1 MTSRLRLLILG
12 AIVTVLAIVAGNV
25 FDAVQWELVGAVG
38 AIALVLA
45 LVAPWGAAIRLPISI
60 LAVTAGVAGSVF
72 WVGGERADIVP
83 GLRTGPR
90 RLITSEWPSPVDPIV
105 IGTLTLMLGLAVF
118 IGAEL
123 AQRPQA
129 HLAPL
134 APIAVSAMVLV
145 ALGAPVSTSGLLV
158 ATIGVLALLFALARF
173 EPDPRGGAQR
183 PAILRADRT
192 VVASII
198 GITVVAL
205 ATTGAIALADRA
217 DPRRPQNAEVTAT
230 ILDPIEAA
238 EALRRARPEIDLF
251 RVVDESTLIG
261 RSLPARWRIAA
272 LTNYDGQ
279 RWVPQVTV
287 RPIGGRLGL
296 PSDTAFGR
304 APSITYSVRYLTD
317 DLLTV
322 PFPGRPLQVDQSVRT
337 DMDRVVV
344 MLPDTPDRNDTIE
357 AVSEIDPGMVEA
369 RVSNFGLRQIDD
381 IAVGFS
387 DRARAIAGT
396 TATQFEQLQALEST
410 MRDTWQLDADAP
422 GAGQQLALLERFIV
436 DTQRGTSEQ
445 FVTAFVLLARSLG
458 FDARVATGF
467 VIPPDDLGIPLTI
480 RSSHAAA
487 WPEVRLADG
496 GWVAFDPVP
505 DSFIGEEDEPQEQLE
520 PQSPAAAQPPIPPP
534 SEEDEVIDEPPADVG
549 SGNSRWTIVGRWAAR
564 VGIVAGLA
572 VLPFVIVIGGIL
584 VVKWRRRRQRRM
596 VLEPDRRIRAEWA
609 NTTDY
614 LIDAGLDVEPSWT
627 DERIA
632 VAAAPLARRAPFELR
647 RLASLSTAMTFGSTD
662 NADVLVMD
670 ALETSR
676 MIDAA
681 LRTEQTTA
689 QRIKAHLSLRS
700 LRKATR
706 SPVIV

>member
-1 MTSRLRLLILG
+1 MMSRLRLLILG
-12 AIVTVLAIVAGNV
+12 AMVTVLAVVAGNV
-25 FDAVQWELVGAVG
+25 FDEVQWELVATVG
-38 AIALVLA
+38 SIALVLV
-45 LVAPWGAAIRLPISI
+45 LVAPWRAAIRVPTSL
-60 LAVTAGVAGSVF
+60 LAVAGGVAGAVL
-72 WVGGERADIVP
+72 WVGGERQDIIP
-83 GLRTGPR
+83 GLESGPR

-105 IGTLTLMLGLAVF
+105 IGTLTLMLGLALL

-123 AQRPQA
+123 AKRPNA

-134 APIAVSAMVLV
+134 APATVAAVVLV

-158 ATIGVLALLFALARF
+158 GAIGVLGLLFALARF
-173 EPDPRGGAQR
+173 EPGPDGRGER
-183 PAILRADRT
+183 PALQRSDRT
-192 VVASII
+192 VAASILGVTVI
-198 GITVVAL
+198 GIVTS
-205 ATTGAIALADRA
+205 GAIALADRA
-217 DPRRPQNAEVTAT
+217 DPRRPQNAESTAT

-238 EALRRARPEIDLF
+238 EALRQAEPQLDLF
-251 RVVDESTLIG
+251 RVIDESTLIG
-261 RSLPARWRIAA
+261 RSLPARWRVAA
-272 LTNYDGQ
+272 LTEYDGQ

-317 DLLTV
+317 DLVTV

-337 DMDRVVV
+337 DTDRVVV
-344 MLPDTPDRNDTIE
+344 LLPEAPDRNDTIE

-369 RVSNFGLRQIDD
+369 QVSNFGLRQIDD

-396 TATQFEQLQALEST
+396 TATQFEQLQALEAT
-410 MRDTWQLDADAP
+410 MRDAWQLDADAP
-422 GAGQQLALLERFIV
+422 GAGQQLTLLERFIV
-436 DTQRGTSEQ
+436 DTQRGTREQ
-445 FVTAFVLLARSLG
+445 FVTSFVLLARSLG

-467 VIPPDDLGIPLTI
+467 IIPPEDLGIPLTI

-505 DSFIGEEDEPQEQLE
+505 DAFVGDEDEPPEQTEL
-520 PQSPAAAQPPIPPP
+520 QSPAAAQPPILPP
-534 SEEDEVIDEPPADVG
+534 SDENEEIDESPVDVG
-549 SGNSRWTIVGRWAAR
+549 GGDSRWAIVGRWATRA
-564 VGIVAGLA
+564 GIVAGLT
-572 VLPFVIVIGGIL
+572 VLPFALVVGGIL
-584 VVKWRRRRQRRM
+584 FVKWRRRRQRRM

-632 VAAAPLARRAPFELR
+632 EAAAPLARRAPFELR

-662 NADVLVMD
+662 NAHVLVMD

-676 MIDAA
+676 MIDVA

-689 QRIKAHLSLRS
+689 QRLRAHLSLRS

-706 SPVIV
+706 SPVVV

>member
-1 MTSRLRLLILG
+1 MVNRLRLVLLG
-12 AIVTVLAIVAGNV
+12 ALVTVLAIVAGNV
-25 FDAVQWELVGAVG
+25 FDEVQWKLVGAVG
-38 AIALVLA
+38 AIALVLVI
-45 LVAPWGAAIRLPISI
+45 VASWRTAFRVPVSM
-60 LAVTAGVAGSVF
+60 LAVAGGVAGAVL
-72 WVGGERADIVP
+72 WVGGERRDIVP
-83 GLRTGPR
+83 GLESGPR
-90 RLITSEWPSPVDPIV
+90 RLITSEWPSPVDPVV
-105 IGTLTLMLGLAVF
+105 IGTLTLMLGLALF

-123 AQRPQA
+123 TKRPNA

-134 APIAVSAMVLV
+134 APAAITAMVLV

-158 ATIGVLALLFALARF
+158 GAVGILALLFTLARS
-173 EPDPRGGAQR
+173 EPGPDGREQR
-183 PAILRADRT
+183 PAIMRADRT
-192 VVASII
+192 VVASVVGVAVI
-198 GITVVAL
+198 GL
-205 ATTGAIALADRA
+205 ATSGAIALADRA
-217 DPRRPQNAEVTAT
+217 DPRRPQNADSSAT

-238 EALRRARPEIDLF
+238 EALRRADPAIDLF
-251 RVVDESTLIG
+251 RVIDESTLIG
-261 RSLPARWRIAA
+261 RSLPARWRTAA
-272 LTNYDGQ
+272 LTEYDGQ
-279 RWVPQVTV
+279 RWVPLVTV

-304 APSITYSVRYLTD
+304 SPSITYSVRYLTD

-337 DMDRVVV
+337 DTERVVV
-344 MLPDTPDRNDTIE
+344 MLPEAPDPNQVIE

-369 RVSNFGLRQIDD
+369 QVSNFGLRQIDD

-410 MRDTWQLDADAP
+410 MRDAWQLDADAP
-422 GAGQQLALLERFIV
+422 GAGQQLTLIERFIV
-436 DTQRGTSEQ
+436 DTQRGTREQ

-458 FDARVATGF
+458 FDARIATGF
-467 VIPPDDLGIPLTI
+467 IIPPEDLGIPLTI

-487 WPEVRLADG
+487 WPEVRLADN

-505 DSFIGEEDEPQEQLE
+505 DAFVDDDDEPEEQLE
-520 PQSPAAAQPPIPPP
+520 PQSPAAAQPPIL
-534 SEEDEVIDEPPADVG
+534 PPADEG
-549 SGNSRWTIVGRWAAR
+549 EELDETPADISSGDSRWTVVGRWAAR
-564 VGIVAGLA
+564 VGVVAGLT
-572 VLPFVIVIGGIL
+572 VLPFALVTGGI
-584 VVKWRRRRQRRM
+584 VFVKWRRRRQRRL
-596 VLEPDRRIRAEWA
+596 VAEPDRRIRAEWA

-632 VAAAPLARRAPFELR
+632 EAAAPLARRAPFELR

-662 NADVLVMD
+662 NANVLVLD

-681 LRTEQTTA
+681 LRSEQTTA
-689 QRIKAHLSLRS
+689 QRLKAHLSLRS

-706 SPVIV
+706 SPVVV